1 MKQSTWRLMKVVA
14 IALGLSALACA
25 SASNSVVDR
34 ALNRASNRVG
44 DQVGDA
50 VERDRH
56 VVGQL
61 QVGLHPRTDPEVH
74 VVVERRALAERPL
87 SLRQPR
93 QHPAPCQDQRH
104 DIVDDE
110 VGLLERED
118 AGGQID
124 RVARIAVGQA
134 VGRGQWA
141 GHRRRR
147 HFGEDLGHL
156 RRDLAGVASIL
167 CLVVAVSGIRHL
179 VTAGVA
185 LVAGGGPTARRGAMR
200 YLVVAVAGSLLFLL
214 GVGLVY
220 GQTGTLDVL
229 QAGARLQDGPEV
241 LVALTAVV
249 AGMAMKTALFPAHGW
264 LPPAHSAAPPAVSPI
279 LSALVVKASFYVL
292 VRLWFDVFGR
302 HVPEGAGLVLGV
314 LGTLAVAWGAALA
327 LRQTHLKRVVAY
339 STVAQ
344 LGYLFLL
351 FPLAT
356 PALAGN
362 AQDAET
368 ARLAWL
374 GVFGLLM
381 AHGVAKSAMFL
392 AAGTLAA
399 GYGTDE
405 LGTLR
410 GAVAAMPVPMF
421 AFGMAGVS
429 LAGLPPTFGF
439 LGKWNLLQAS
449 LGSGQWWWLLVL
461 MGGGL
466 GTAAYTARVLRLT
479 YSGPDDDV
487 ELPELN
493 PVRRRTQV
501 VPLLLAVLAVGLGL
515 GSGQLLELSLI
526 GVGGDP

>member
-1 MKQSTWRLMKVVA
+1 MSWTLLLPPLLPLAGVVVTALLRERAAAVAAVLTALATAAASVAVVLLVVA
-14 IALGLSALACA
+14 EGPLAYALSGWSPPLGIEVRADGLSAVLLAMT
-25 SASNSVVDR
+25 
-34 ALNRASNRVG
+34 ALVG
-44 DQVGDA
+44 VA
-50 VERDRH
+50 VTWYATAD
-56 VVGQL
+56 
-61 QVGLHPRTDPEVH
+61 TK
-74 VVVERRALAERPL
+74 
-87 SLRQPR
+87 
-93 QHPAPCQDQRH
+93 
-104 DIVDDE
+104 
-110 VGLLERED
+110 LL
-118 AGGQID
+118 G
-124 RVARIAVGQA
+124 
-134 VGRGQWA
+134 GRGGWP
-141 GHRRRR
+141 
-147 HFGEDLGHL
+147 LW
-156 RRDLAGVASIL
+156 LALWSGL
-167 CLVVAVSGIRHL
+167 NVVYVSGDLFNIYIGL
-179 VTAGVA
+179 ELLSIAAVA
-185 LVAGGGPTARRGAMR
+185 LVAGGGATARRGAMR

-214 GVGLVY
+214 GVGLLY

-229 QAGARLQDGPEV
+229 QVGARLQAGPEV

-249 AGMAMKTALFPAHGW
+249 AGMAMKTALFPVHGW
-264 LPPAHSAAPPAVSPI
+264 LPPAHSAAPAAVSPI

-292 VRLWFDVFGR
+292 VRLWFDVFGPL
-302 HVPEGAGLVLGV
+302 VPSGAGLALGV
-314 LGTLAVAWGAALA
+314 LGALAVAWGAALA

-356 PALAGN
+356 PALTGG

-392 AAGTLAA
+392 AAGTVAA

-405 LGTLR
+405 LAELR

-421 AFGMAGVS
+421 AFGIAGVS
-429 LAGLPPTFGF
+429 LAGLPPSFGF

-487 ELPELN
+487 EPPELA
-493 PVRRRTQV
+493 PVRRRTQL
-501 VPLLLAVLAVGLGL
+501 VPLLLAVVAVGVGL
-515 GSGQLLELSLI
+515 GSGRLLELSLV
-526 GVGGDP
+526 GVGGAP